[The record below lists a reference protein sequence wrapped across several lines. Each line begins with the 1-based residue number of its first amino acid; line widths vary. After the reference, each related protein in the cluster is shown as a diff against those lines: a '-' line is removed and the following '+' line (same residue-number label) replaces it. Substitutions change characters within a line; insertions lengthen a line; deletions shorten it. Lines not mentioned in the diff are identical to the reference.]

1 MSKFVTNAWYL
12 GAWSTEVDLESLLSR
27 RILDLPIVFFRKRDG
42 SPAALID
49 RCSHK
54 LAPLS
59 LGKKI
64 GDELQCGYHGLQF
77 DCTGHCTKVPSQGQ
91 IPPTANIRAFP
102 VIERYGAIWIW
113 MGDAAFADETKLIKL
128 EHYGEEG
135 WSIVSG
141 QYIKFDCNYLNITDN
156 LVDPAHTTYV
166 HAATIGSPE
175 GSEVPVKVEQTDD
188 YVLAYRWIKNVPPV
202 PLARKM
208 GNFSEN
214 TDRFQYYYLYLPS
227 ISCVDFGTME
237 AGLEPTEEN
246 KNSGL
251 RSFSYNFLTP
261 ETADRTHYFWLHVRN
276 YKTGDAEADK
286 DVERLM
292 TATFLEDA
300 DILAAVQLQQAETGI
315 REYTK
320 LAIDNAPARVRRL
333 TERMIQAEAP
343 I

>member
-12 GAWSTEVDLESLLSR
+12 AAWSTEVADGVLAR
-27 RILDLPIVFFRKRDG
+27 RILDEPIVFYRKRDG
-42 SPAALID
+42 TPVALID

-77 DCTGHCTKVPSQGQ
+77 DCTGRCTRVPSQAQ
-91 IPPTANIRAFP
+91 IPPTANVRAFP
-102 VIERYGAIWIW
+102 IIERYGALWIW
-113 MGDAAFADETKLIKL
+113 MGDAAFADESKLLQL
-128 EHYGEEG
+128 EHYEDNG
-135 WSIVSG
+135 WAVVSG
-141 QYIKFDCNYLNITDN
+141 QYINFKCNYLNITDN

-166 HAATIGSPE
+166 HAATIGSAD
-175 GSEVPVKVEQTDD
+175 GGDVPVKVEQTDD
-188 YVLAYRWIKNVPPV
+188 YVLAYRWVRNAPPV

-208 GNFSEN
+208 GKFSEN
-214 TDRFQYYYLYLPS
+214 TDRYQYYYLHLPS

-237 AGLEPTEEN
+237 GGQEPTEEN
-246 KNSGL
+246 KNVGM

-261 ETADRTHYFWLHVRN
+261 ETNNRTHYFWMHIRN
-276 YKTGDAEADK
+276 YRVGDPEADK

-292 TATFLEDA
+292 NATFIEDA
-300 DILAAVQLQQAETGI
+300 DILAAVQLQQEETGL

-333 TERMIQAEAP
+333 TERLIAAEQP
-343 I
+343 V